1 MAAVPATALT
11 RSYSVDLIFTNKILN
26 MQTSWYLKTSRELE
40 VSSIFL
46 IVNLLLIANKIS
58 LGLGFLK
65 MILILFIKLLN
76 NNFNYE
82 PPKRKFYWE
91 VNLLC
96 LYLFCL

>member
-46 IVNLLLIANKIS
+46 IVNLSGSSYIS
-58 LGLGFLK
+58 LAAILDTRSSSFIIPFDTVYNLG
-65 MILILFIKLLN
+65 
-76 NNFNYE
+76 
-82 PPKRKFYWE
+82 
-91 VNLLC
+91 
-96 LYLFCL
+96 